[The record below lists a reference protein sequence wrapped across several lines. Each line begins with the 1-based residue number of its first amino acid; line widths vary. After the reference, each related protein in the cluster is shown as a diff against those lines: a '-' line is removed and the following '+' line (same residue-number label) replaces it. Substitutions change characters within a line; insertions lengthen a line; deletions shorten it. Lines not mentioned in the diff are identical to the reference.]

1 MFIAKDWRFATHGR
15 WSLGCLPHLR
25 YPTTTRWPPFSRR
38 HFQKHFLQWK
48 CKKHQLKYH
57 WCLFLM
63 LQLTISQHWFRLW
76 LGAGQATSHY
86 LNQWWLV
93 YWCMYASLGLNE
105 LKPFSSDK
113 AKVCTTYY
121 SICYSVHMLSTLGY
135 TIPIT
140 YATLPSKAE
149 YITLRHRAWFMLL
162 LHG

>member
-1 MFIAKDWRFATHGR
+1 MAAAIRQNWLTYSNCMGKCFFPRIEDLLLTVVGVWAV
-15 WSLGCLPHLR
+15 CLISDI
-25 YPTTTRWPPFSRR
+25 PPRQDDR
-38 HFQKHFLQWK
+38 
-48 CKKHQLKYH
+48 
-57 WCLFLM
+57 LFPDD
-63 LQLTISQHWFRLW
+63 TFKSTCRP
-76 LGAGQATSHY
+76 APSHY

-93 YWCMYASLGLNE
+93 YWRKYASLDLNE

-121 SICYSVHMLSTLGY
+121 SICYNVHMQLTLRY